1 MRLID
6 LGESILLEYNRDIT
20 AKAWGQ
26 KLLAA
31 ANKDRGYK
39 ELLKFLGTSSPQ
51 DTNLDDRYINDILSR
66 LEAADPTKNKEYVQ
80 ALAKLYSAGGL
91 KMEDVGSTLS
101 DYLTK
106 FHKLKQKKII
116 PSPRNDFM
124 RYNDVGDFMSVVD
137 EYPEPEDNKNVSKGT
152 SEVYYEDQDL
162 RILVPKDRESA
173 CYYGKGTKWCTA
185 ATNNNMYDYYS
196 KQDQL
201 YIILLKK
208 PTYTGEKYQFHFASR
223 QYMDEKD
230 HRINLFKLADRYPQ
244 LRQIFAKQ
252 ADQYNVVEL
261 LTTKEEFDKVIKPAL
276 RDAEDDMNQYV
287 IKNHEE
293 LIKTINDQLMR
304 GAGREERSV
313 IYESMSELSV
323 LLSMGASS
331 LSSTVIRMVMA
342 HPDLIGNDDAL
353 HDVISDEMA
362 NWVREEDFFAILEEY
377 YNDEEEGDEDAWM
390 DVAMTIEG
398 EFAIFVLNMIN
409 AVVAVKI
416 KQVLQK

>member
-1 MRLID
+1 MLFRSYTQ
-6 LGESILLEYNRDIT
+6 G
-20 AKAWGQ
+20 
-26 KLLAA
+26 
-31 ANKDRGYK
+31 
-39 ELLKFLGTSSPQ
+39 
-51 DTNLDDRYINDILSR
+51 
-66 LEAADPTKNKEYVQ
+66 
-80 ALAKLYSAGGL
+80 LAKLYANGGL
-91 KMEDVGSTLS
+91 KIEDASSTLA

-106 FHKLKQKKII
+106 FHKLKTKRMI
-116 PSPRNDFM
+116 PSPRNDFL
-124 RYNDVGDFMSVVD
+124 RYTSVGDFMSVVD

-304 GAGREERSV
+304 GAGREEGVR
-313 IYESMSELSV
+313 
-323 LLSMGASS
+323 ASWG
-331 LSSTVIRMVMA
+331 LVGGRGPRIGERVGLVPV
-342 HPDLIGNDDAL
+342 HELIGPV
-353 HDVISDEMA
+353 HDHGEHGRA
-362 NWVREEDFFAILEEY
+362 A
-377 YNDEEEGDEDAWM
+377 GDEDLLPRHEGVDLDTRDGRAAHAATHEHLEAHLARGVLPELQA
-390 DVAMTIEG
+390 DVMPADGGPVFRGAADRDLELARQVG
-398 EFAIFVLNMIN
+398 ELGVQRAPLAQHFGIGARIDEIGRAHV
-409 AVVAVKI
+409 
-416 KQVLQK
+416 